1 MNKLTVA
8 IFLYSI
14 SYLSG
19 QEGKNLPS
27 FSFETISADL
37 ETIPVKS
44 SGDAADDIAIWVN
57 PNNANKTIV
66 IGTDKKWGLVT
77 YNLKGEILSEVQEGR
92 INNVDVLPLIKTENK
107 NSFPIICS
115 SNRSDNSV
123 IFHRLYP
130 TGRLQYLDKFKF
142 FPNLKEV
149 YGICFYVD
157 NDRIFLFV
165 SDKKGTIEQWDMGS
179 KNFFTKAKRI
189 RTIKVRSTV
198 EGMVGDPFYKKLY
211 FAEEKKGLWQI
222 NVYPDVDLDKKLIL
236 KTDKKIL
243 KADWEGLALWEKQNG
258 YGYILISIQGS
269 NKFCFVNRKTK
280 QIFKTFEIKST
291 PQIDGVEDTDGLALK
306 VFKSDLFP
314 EGMLVVQDG
323 ENGLENQNF
332 KYISLSK
339 FIKQKHEK

>member
-1 MNKLTVA
+1 MKKITV
-8 IFLYSI
+8 ILFLYSI
-14 SYLSG
+14 SYLNG
-19 QEGKNLPS
+19 QEGDNSPS
-27 FSFETISADL
+27 FLFEKIKADG
-37 ETIPVKS
+37 ETEPVRS
-44 SGDAADDIAIWVN
+44 SGDAADDVAIWVN
-57 PNNANKTIV
+57 PNNHDQTIV
-66 IGTDKKWGLVT
+66 IGTDKKWGLIT

-107 NSFPIICS
+107 TSFPIICS

-130 TGRLQYLDKFKF
+130 TGRLQSIDKFKF

-149 YGICFYVD
+149 YGICFYED
-157 NDRIFLFV
+157 NDHIYLFV

-179 KNFFTKAKRI
+179 KNFFTKAKLI

-222 NVYPDVDLDKKLIL
+222 NVYPDKDLDKKLIL

-258 YGYILISIQGS
+258 YGFILISIQGS
-269 NKFCFVNRKTK
+269 NKFCFVSRKTK
-280 QIFKTFEIKST
+280 QIVKTFEIKST

-314 EGMLVVQDG
+314 EGILVVQDG
-323 ENGLENQNF
+323 KNGVENQNF

-339 FIKQKHEK
+339 LNE

>member
-1 MNKLTVA
+1 MNKLKLTIAV
-8 IFLYSI
+8 FLYSI
-14 SYLSG
+14 NFISG
-19 QEGKNLPS
+19 QEGKYLPS
-27 FSFETISADL
+27 FSFETVGADL

-107 NSFPIICS
+107 TSFPIICS

-130 TGRLQYLDKFKF
+130 TGRLQSIDKFKF

-149 YGICFYVD
+149 YGICFYED

-179 KNFFTKAKRI
+179 KNFFTKAKLI

-222 NVYPDVDLDKKLIL
+222 NVYPDKDLDKKLIL

-258 YGYILISIQGS
+258 YGFILISIQGS
-269 NKFCFVNRKTK
+269 NKFCFVSRKTK
-280 QIFKTFEIKST
+280 QIVKTFEIKST

-314 EGMLVVQDG
+314 EGILVVQDG
-323 ENGLENQNF
+323 KNGVENQNF

-339 FIKQKHEK
+339 LN

>member
-1 MNKLTVA
+1 MKKITV
-8 IFLYSI
+8 ILFLYSI
-14 SYLSG
+14 SYLNG
-19 QEGKNLPS
+19 QEGDNSPS
-27 FSFETISADL
+27 FLFEKIKADG
-37 ETIPVKS
+37 ETEPVRS

-57 PNNANKTIV
+57 PNNHDQTIIV
-66 IGTDKKWGLVT
+66 GTDKKWGLVS
-77 YNLKGEILSEVQEGR
+77 YNLKGEILSEAMIGKV
-92 INNVDVLPLIKTENK
+92 NNVDVLPLIKTKNK
-107 NSFPIICS
+107 ITFPIICS

-130 TGRLQYLDKFKF
+130 NGKLQALDEYKF
-142 FPNLKEV
+142 FPDLKEV
-149 YGICFYVD
+149 YGICFYED

-179 KNFFTKAKRI
+179 KNFFTKAKLI

-339 FIKQKHEK
+339 FIK

>member
-1 MNKLTVA
+1 MKKINVIL
-8 IFLYSI
+8 FLYSI
-14 SYLSG
+14 SYLNG
-19 QEGKNLPS
+19 QEGDNSPS
-27 FSFETISADL
+27 FLFEKIKADG
-37 ETIPVKS
+37 ETEPVRS
-44 SGDAADDIAIWVN
+44 SGDAADDVAIWVN
-57 PNNANKTIV
+57 PNNHDQTIV
-66 IGTDKKWGLVT
+66 IGTDKKWGLIT

-107 NSFPIICS
+107 TSFPIICS

-130 TGRLQYLDKFKF
+130 TGRLQSIDKFKF

-149 YGICFYVD
+149 YGICFYED

-179 KNFFTKAKRI
+179 KNFFTKAKLI

-222 NVYPDVDLDKKLIL
+222 NVYPDKDLDKKLIL

-258 YGYILISIQGS
+258 YGFILISIQGS
-269 NKFCFVNRKTK
+269 NKFCFVSRKTK
-280 QIFKTFEIKST
+280 QIVKTFEIKST

-314 EGMLVVQDG
+314 EGILVVQDG
-323 ENGLENQNF
+323 KNGVENQNF
-332 KYISLSK
+332 KYISLGK
-339 FIKQKHEK
+339 LNE

>member
-1 MNKLTVA
+1 MKKITV
-8 IFLYSI
+8 ILFLYSI
-14 SYLSG
+14 SYLNG
-19 QEGKNLPS
+19 QEGELSPS
-27 FSFETISADL
+27 FLFEKIKADG
-37 ETIPVKS
+37 ETEPVRS

-57 PNNANKTIV
+57 PNNHDQTIV
-66 IGTDKKWGLVT
+66 IGTDKKWGLIT

-107 NSFPIICS
+107 TSFPIICS

-130 TGRLQYLDKFKF
+130 TGRLQHLDEFKF

-149 YGICFYVD
+149 YGICFYMD

-179 KNFFTKAKRI
+179 KNFFTKAKLI

-222 NVYPDVDLDKKLIL
+222 NVYPDKDLDKKLIL

-280 QIFKTFEIKST
+280 QIVKTFVIKST

-339 FIKQKHEK
+339 LN

>member
-1 MNKLTVA
+1 MKKITV
-8 IFLYSI
+8 ILFLYSI
-14 SYLSG
+14 SYLNG
-19 QEGKNLPS
+19 QEGELSPS
-27 FSFETISADL
+27 FLFEKINADG
-37 ETIPVKS
+37 ETEPVRS
-44 SGDAADDIAIWVN
+44 SGDAADDVAIWVN
-57 PNNANKTIV
+57 PNNHDQTIV
-66 IGTDKKWGLVT
+66 IGTDKKWGLIT

-107 NSFPIICS
+107 TSFPIICS

-130 TGRLQYLDKFKF
+130 TGRLQSIDKFKF

-149 YGICFYVD
+149 YGICFYED

-179 KNFFTKAKRI
+179 KNFFTKAKLI

-222 NVYPDVDLDKKLIL
+222 NVYPDKDLDKKLIL

-258 YGYILISIQGS
+258 YGFILISIQGS
-269 NKFCFVNRKTK
+269 NKFCFVSRKTK
-280 QIFKTFEIKST
+280 QIVKTFEIKST

-314 EGMLVVQDG
+314 EGILVVQDG
-323 ENGLENQNF
+323 KNGVENQNF

-339 FIKQKHEK
+339 LNE

>member
-1 MNKLTVA
+1 MKKITV
-8 IFLYSI
+8 ILFLYSI
-14 SYLSG
+14 SYLNG
-19 QEGKNLPS
+19 QEGDNSPS
-27 FSFETISADL
+27 FLFEKIKADG
-37 ETIPVKS
+37 ETEPVRS
-44 SGDAADDIAIWVN
+44 SGDAADDVAIWVN
-57 PNNANKTIV
+57 PNNHDQTIV
-66 IGTDKKWGLVT
+66 IGTDKKWGLIT

-107 NSFPIICS
+107 TSFPIICS

-130 TGRLQYLDKFKF
+130 TGRLQSIDKFKF

-149 YGICFYVD
+149 YGICFYED

-179 KNFFTKAKRI
+179 KNFFTKAKLI

-222 NVYPDVDLDKKLIL
+222 NVYPDKDLDKKLIL

-258 YGYILISIQGS
+258 YGFILISIQGS
-269 NKFCFVNRKTK
+269 NKFCFVSRKTK
-280 QIFKTFEIKST
+280 QIVKTFEIKST

-314 EGMLVVQDG
+314 EGILVVQDG
-323 ENGLENQNF
+323 KNGVENQNF

-339 FIKQKHEK
+339 LNE

>member
-1 MNKLTVA
+1 M
-8 IFLYSI
+8 
-14 SYLSG
+14 
-19 QEGKNLPS
+19 
-27 FSFETISADL
+27 
-37 ETIPVKS
+37 
-44 SGDAADDIAIWVN
+44 
-57 PNNANKTIV
+57 
-66 IGTDKKWGLVT
+66 

-107 NSFPIICS
+107 TSFPIICS

-149 YGICFYVD
+149 YGICFYED

-222 NVYPDVDLDKKLIL
+222 NVYPDKDLDKKLIL
-236 KTDKKIL
+236 KTDKTIL

-258 YGYILISIQGS
+258 YGFILISIQGS
-269 NKFCFVNRKTK
+269 NKFCFVSRKTK
-280 QIFKTFEIKST
+280 QIVKTFEIKST

-306 VFKSDLFP
+306 VFKSDLLP
-314 EGMLVVQDG
+314 EGILVVQDG
-323 ENGLENQNF
+323 KNGVENQNF

-339 FIKQKHEK
+339 LN

>member
-1 MNKLTVA
+1 MKKITV
-8 IFLYSI
+8 ILFLYSI
-14 SYLSG
+14 SYLNG
-19 QEGKNLPS
+19 QEGDNSPS
-27 FSFETISADL
+27 FLFEKIKADG
-37 ETIPVKS
+37 ETEPVRS

-57 PNNANKTIV
+57 PNNHDQTIIV
-66 IGTDKKWGLVT
+66 GTDKKWGLVS
-77 YNLKGEILSEVQEGR
+77 YNLKGEILSEAMIGKV
-92 INNVDVLPLIKTENK
+92 NNVDVLPLIKTKNK
-107 NSFPIICS
+107 ITFPIICS

-130 TGRLQYLDKFKF
+130 NGKLQALDEYKF
-142 FPNLKEV
+142 FPDLKEV
-149 YGICFYVD
+149 YGICFYED

-179 KNFFTKAKRI
+179 KNFFTKAKLI

-222 NVYPDVDLDKKLIL
+222 NVYPDKDLEKKLIL

-243 KADWEGLALWEKQNG
+243 KPDWEGLALWEKQNG

-269 NKFCFVNRKTK
+269 NKFCFVSRKTK
-280 QIFKTFEIKST
+280 QIVKTFEIKST
-291 PQIDGVEDTDGLALK
+291 AQIDGVEDTDGLALK

-314 EGMLVVQDG
+314 EGILVVQDG
-323 ENGLENQNF
+323 KNGVENQNF

-339 FIKQKHEK
+339 FNK